1 MQRTGLLALLA
12 ATVAAGIAIFA
23 ALPSGMAIVFSVL
36 SFATFCLTGLSVQLK
51 SMRTDDFEIKS
62 SPQLIAMAFS
72 GALSVGA
79 LIGVAVVVTA

>member
-1 MQRTGLLALLA
+1 MRRIGFLALLV
-12 ATVAAGIAIFA
+12 ATVAAGIAIFV
-23 ALPSGMAIVFSVL
+23 ALPSSMAIAFSVL
-36 SFATFCLTGLSVQLK
+36 SFATFCFTGLSIQFK